1 MSVNVKNLV
10 LKFGDATAIDN
21 LNLEI
26 GDGEFAVIL
35 GPSGSG
41 KTSLL
46 RCLAGLISYESG
58 DIEINGKSMN
68 GVYPSDRNVAM
79 VFQNYALYPHMTV
92 YDNIALNLKMKG
104 MEKGAIDVKV
114 NDVAKVL
121 GIDQLLKRRPREI
134 SGGQAQ
140 RVGLARAM
148 VRDPAVYLMDEP
160 LSNLDAK
167 FREEMREELKRFHKI
182 TGKTVVYVTHDQTEA
197 MSLADRIVVMDQGR
211 KVQEGSPRTLYD
223 NPEHAF
229 VAGFVGTPP
238 MNIFRMRHSGESGN
252 FYELEEAESG
262 TSFGIE
268 LSGKNDNGKILA
280 GIRPSDLALDTEG
293 QLESILESTEFLGP
307 TINSYVRI
315 GTSRIS
321 VAVPRTQHNE
331 DLLMN
336 GRPGSKLRFRIAPD
350 RIYVFDESS
359 GERLS
364 ASVSSVRT
372 IAKKSGENPME

>member
-1 MSVNVKNLV
+1 MSVIVKNLV

-21 LNLEI
+21 LNMEI

-41 KTSLL
+41 KTSFL
-46 RCLAGLISYESG
+46 RCLAGLLNYDSG
-58 DIEINGKSMN
+58 EIEINGKSMN

-79 VFQNYALYPHMTV
+79 VFQNYALYPHMTI
-92 YDNIALNLKMKG
+92 YDNIALNLRMKG
-104 MEKGAIDVKV
+104 LEKSVIDMKV
-114 NDVAKVL
+114 NDVSKVL

-182 TGKTVVYVTHDQTEA
+182 TGKTIVYVTHDQTEA

-211 KVQEGSPRTLYD
+211 KIQEGSPKTLYD

-238 MNIFRMRHSGESGN
+238 MNIFRMGTSGESGN

-268 LSGKNDNGKILA
+268 LSGKKDSRKILA
-280 GIRPSDLALDTEG
+280 GIRPSDLTLDPEG
-293 QLESILESTEFLGP
+293 QLELILESTEFLGP
-307 TINSYVRI
+307 TLNSYVRI

-331 DLLMN
+331 ELLMN
-336 GRPGSKLRFRIAPD
+336 GKPGSKLRFRIAPD
-350 RIYVFDESS
+350 RIYLFDESS

-364 ASVSSVRT
+364 VSVRDVRT
-372 IAKKSGENPME
+372 LPKKATEIPVE